1 MTSFHLVI
9 PAFEE
14 SVRLPAYLDE
24 LAGDVEAL
32 GFPVRILVVDDG
44 SSAPERDAL
53 ARTVNDLASRHPSIL
68 PPLLL
73 PENQGKGGAILAGW
87 SAGHDAKWF
96 GFVDADGATPS
107 REVVRVLTLAAARV
121 GGPDCFFASRIKLL
135 GRRIERKM
143 SRHLMGRVYATLV
156 GSLIH
161 PGVYDSQCGFK
172 LLSARAFAATRAVIS
187 EKRFAFDVD
196 LLAALIEAGMSIEE
210 IPIDWKDI
218 PGSKVSFVKDTVR
231 MFVSLLRIR
240 TKRKQRRAAASQ
252 ADRVAVAVETCNT
265 SVE

>member
-1 MTSFHLVI
+1 MTGFHLVI

-14 SVRLPAYLDE
+14 SVRIPAYLDE
-24 LAGDVEAL
+24 LARELEAL
-32 GFPVRILVVDDG
+32 EFPVRILVVDDG
-44 SSAPERDAL
+44 SSASERDAL
-53 ARTVNDLASRHPSIL
+53 ASVVNELASRHPSLL

-87 SAGHDAKWF
+87 QAGHAANWF
-96 GFVDADGATPS
+96 GFADADGATPA
-107 REVVRVLTLAAARV
+107 REVARVLKYAVERA
-121 GGPDCFFASRIKLL
+121 GSPECFFASRIKLL
-135 GRRIERKM
+135 GRQVERKM

-172 LLSARAFAATRAVIS
+172 IISARAFAAISDVIS

-196 LLAALIEAGMSIEE
+196 LLAALIDAGISIEE
-210 IPIDWKDI
+210 VPIDWKDI
-218 PGSKVSFVKDTVR
+218 PGSKVSFLKDTVR

-240 TKRKQRRAAASQ
+240 AKRRERRAAAL
-252 ADRVAVAVETCNT
+252 RVGLVIDSCKSGAK
-265 SVE
+265 